1 MQNFGKISKKENRA
15 GICQFQEFKIF
26 ALGINEAIVQYIT
39 AKALGGTLHRTN
51 NEKIT
56 ICTNSENYYKYMTSL
71 IAQILFLMG
80 NKEAVESCISSTDKF
95 ENELYNTFEE
105 NTEKIVKNFD
115 VILEEN
121 NKADRDENKIID
133 IYMQTQEV
141 IYTTYFTKM
150 YKRLTTPQEV
160 DEQVKKLEDYEEMVG
175 RLLDTPN
182 EEDKFINFKSEMN
195 EKYLKKYIEVN
206 RNQSRNTLAVV
217 YKNKLYSLWNKLIE
231 FIQRKT
237 TKNKTN

>member
-1 MQNFGKISKKENRA
+1 MRKKDLSNIDAYLIHENIHYLQNFGKISKKEMRA
-15 GICQFQEFKIF
+15 GICQFQRIENICI
-26 ALGINEAIVQYIT
+26 GINESIVQYIT

-121 NKADRDENKIID
+121 NKVDRDENKIID
-133 IYMQTQEV
+133 IYMQTQEL

-150 YKRLTTPQEV
+150 YK
-160 DEQVKKLEDYEEMVG
+160 
-175 RLLDTPN
+175 
-182 EEDKFINFKSEMN
+182 
-195 EKYLKKYIEVN
+195 
-206 RNQSRNTLAVV
+206 
-217 YKNKLYSLWNKLIE
+217 
-231 FIQRKT
+231 
-237 TKNKTN
+237 KTNYSTKSR

>member
-1 MQNFGKISKKENRA
+1 
-15 GICQFQEFKIF
+15 
-26 ALGINEAIVQYIT
+26 
-39 AKALGGTLHRTN
+39 
-51 NEKIT
+51 
-56 ICTNSENYYKYMTSL
+56 
-71 IAQILFLMG
+71 
-80 NKEAVESCISSTDKF
+80 
-95 ENELYNTFEE
+95 
-105 NTEKIVKNFD
+105 
-115 VILEEN
+115 
-121 NKADRDENKIID
+121 
-133 IYMQTQEV
+133 MQTQEL